1 MVECAFGILCN
12 KWSTFHRAIDIRQ
25 DLCHVTVETCCILH
39 NFVRETAFS
48 FNIHYTNVPS
58 ILEATE
64 MLLITTG
71 CSCFSVSARTG
82 N

>member
-1 MVECAFGILCN
+1 MAYCVINGALFTVRL
-12 KWSTFHRAIDIRQ
+12 TFA

-71 CSCFSVSARTG
+71 RSCFSVSARTG